1 MIPTRIRPPAFAASV
16 PAKARGASP
25 SAPRSVPM
33 TEADTPKMPAR
44 RISSLR
50 SNSPAANSSMSV
62 FSIGPASLR
71 RYSSS
76 RLRASRSIR
85 ASRSVDVRAIELAE
99 GEYATLTA
107 RFHPVKSVGPPRGIS
122 GALPVYALIFTAGM
136 VNSALAPLGPVY
148 AHDLHLTRV
157 QVGSLFAAS
166 SAAMLI
172 TALPIGLVTDR
183 IGARR
188 LTVASA
194 VLVAAS
200 ALGQGVA
207 RDFWFLLASRAAFG
221 VAFGAVW
228 TAGVAFIAEERST
241 GLGAIIPVAGV
252 SAAVGPAFAG
262 VAAGHFGLKV
272 PFVAIAAAAA
282 LVALALA
289 RSPAAL
295 RPKVGGRPNLRAM
308 VHALRE
314 NRQVLG
320 AVVLLTAAGS
330 SISLASLLVPLR
342 LRGNGVSVTAIG
354 AILGVGALVYI
365 VTGVIAARLGAR
377 DAATAGWVMLGLALS
392 LVLPVLWTAT
402 ASLVAFVVVRSACN
416 AAMTTIAY
424 PLASAGAAD
433 AGVGA
438 GAAIGLVNAA
448 WATSTVVVPLAGGAI
463 AQSSSDRVAFAA
475 LVPLT
480 VAAGLWLIHGR
491 ERAPFEAA
499 RSLR

>member
-1 MIPTRIRPPAFAASV
+1 
-16 PAKARGASP
+16 
-25 SAPRSVPM
+25 
-33 TEADTPKMPAR
+33 
-44 RISSLR
+44 
-50 SNSPAANSSMSV
+50 
-62 FSIGPASLR
+62 
-71 RYSSS
+71 
-76 RLRASRSIR
+76 
-85 ASRSVDVRAIELAE
+85 LAE

-295 RPKVGGRPNLRAM
+295 RRKVGGRPNLRAM
-308 VHALRE
+308 VHALRG